1 MLRKRV
7 KSDKKLGFWR
17 KLNTVGTF
25 VLLIKIAD
33 TEYSPKKAKND
44 CEIGNKCIFLLNC
57 SANKPLKG
65 KMKKAHILWADDEI
79 DLLKPYILFLE
90 EKGYRVDS
98 VNSGRDAIEKCR
110 KLFYDIIFLDE
121 HMPGLS
127 GLETLSEISAF
138 RPTIPVVMI
147 TKSEDEGIMKKA
159 IGKKIADY
167 LIKPVNPNQILMTI
181 KKNLEKNE
189 IISEIHTINYREEFS
204 RLSNEINNC
213 RTAEDWT
220 ELYKKFVF
228 WEIEFGQSQ
237 HPMQEMLTLQKS
249 EANGEFGKFV
259 KRNYEKWLQEP
270 EFGPLLSQE
279 VFKKR
284 VFPML
289 DKGEKLFF
297 ILIDNFRFDQWQVI
311 KNLVSEYFT
320 YAEDT
325 YFSILPTATQYA
337 RNAVFSGL
345 MPLQIV
351 KMFPQLWV
359 EEDEDDG
366 KNLSEK
372 PLIRSQFERYR
383 RKEKFSYHKINT
395 NAEGEKLLQNFT
407 KLEYNDLNILV
418 FNFIDML
425 SHTRTESKMIREL
438 APDESAYRSLTRSW
452 FQHSPL
458 YTLLKKISEKGYK
471 AIFTT
476 DHGTVRVRN
485 AQKVVGEKTIGTNL
499 RYKTGRNLSYDP
511 KKVFDI
517 IHPENIGLPSPN
529 ISTRY
534 IFALGDDFFAYPN
547 NYNHYVSFYENTFQH
562 GGISME
568 EMIVPLITLQAK

>member
-1 MLRKRV
+1 
-7 KSDKKLGFWR
+7 
-17 KLNTVGTF
+17 
-25 VLLIKIAD
+25 
-33 TEYSPKKAKND
+33 
-44 CEIGNKCIFLLNC
+44 
-57 SANKPLKG
+57 
-65 KMKKAHILWADDEI
+65 MKKAHILWADDEI

-90 EKGYRVDS
+90 EKGYGVEP
-98 VNSGRDAIEKCR
+98 VNNGRDAIEKCR
-110 KLFYDIIFLDE
+110 ESFFDIIFLDE

-138 RPTIPVVMI
+138 RPTVPVVMI
-147 TKSEDEGIMKKA
+147 TKSEDEGIMTKA

-189 IISEIHTINYREEFS
+189 IISETNTINYREEFS

-213 RTAEDWT
+213 RTAEDWG
-220 ELYKKFVF
+220 ELYKKLVF
-228 WEIEFGQSQ
+228 WEIEFAQSQ
-237 HPMQEMLTLQKS
+237 HPMREMLSLQKS

-259 KRNYEKWLQEP
+259 KRNYEKWLQLP
-270 EFGPLLSQE
+270 ESRPLLSHE
-279 VFKKR
+279 VVKKR
-284 VFPML
+284 VFPVL

-297 ILIDNFRFDQWQVI
+297 ILIDNFRFDQWQAV

-325 YFSILPTATQYA
+325 YFSILPTATHYA
-337 RNAVFSGL
+337 RNAIFSGL
-345 MPLQIV
+345 MPLQIA

-359 EEDEDDG
+359 NEDEDEG
-366 KNLSEK
+366 KNLSEE
-372 PLIRSQFERYR
+372 PLIRTLLERYR
-383 RKEKFSYHKINT
+383 RKERFSYHKINT
-395 NAEGEKLLQNFT
+395 NAEGEKLLQNFSE
-407 KLEYNDLNILV
+407 LEHNDLNV
-418 FNFIDML
+418 VVYNFIDML
-425 SHTRTESKMIREL
+425 SHARTESKMIREL
-438 APDESAYRSLTRSW
+438 APDEAAYRSLTRSW

-458 YTLLKKISEKGYK
+458 FGLLKKISEKGYK

-476 DHGTVRVRN
+476 DHGTIRVRN
-485 AQKVVGEKTIGTNL
+485 AQKIVGEKNTNSNL
-499 RYKTGRNLSYDP
+499 RYKMGRNLSYDP

-517 IHPENIGLPSPN
+517 TQPENVGLPSPN

-534 IFALGDDFFAYPN
+534 VFALGNDFFVYPN
-547 NYNHYVSFYENTFQH
+547 NQNHFVQYYENTFQH

>member
-1 MLRKRV
+1 
-7 KSDKKLGFWR
+7 
-17 KLNTVGTF
+17 
-25 VLLIKIAD
+25 
-33 TEYSPKKAKND
+33 
-44 CEIGNKCIFLLNC
+44 
-57 SANKPLKG
+57 
-65 KMKKAHILWADDEI
+65 MKKAHILWADDEI

-90 EKGYRVDS
+90 EKGYGVEP
-98 VNSGRDAIEKCR
+98 VNNGRDAIEKCR
-110 KLFYDIIFLDE
+110 ESFYDIIFLDE

-138 RPTIPVVMI
+138 RPTVPVVMI
-147 TKSEDEGIMKKA
+147 TKSEDEGIMTKA

-189 IISEIHTINYREEFS
+189 IISETNTINYREEFS

-213 RTAEDWT
+213 RTAEDWG
-220 ELYKKFVF
+220 ELYKKLVF
-228 WEIEFGQSQ
+228 WEIEFAQLQ
-237 HPMQEMLTLQKS
+237 HPMREMLSLQKS

-259 KRNYEKWLQEP
+259 KRNYEKWLQLP
-270 EFGPLLSQE
+270 ESRPLLSHE
-279 VFKKR
+279 VVKKR
-284 VFPML
+284 VFPVL

-297 ILIDNFRFDQWQVI
+297 ILIDNFRFDQWQAV

-325 YFSILPTATQYA
+325 YFSILPTATHYA
-337 RNAVFSGL
+337 RNAIFSGL
-345 MPLQIV
+345 MPLQIA

-359 EEDEDDG
+359 NEDEDEG
-366 KNLSEK
+366 KNLSEE
-372 PLIRSQFERYR
+372 PLIRTLLERYR
-383 RKEKFSYHKINT
+383 RKERFSYHKINT
-395 NAEGEKLLQNFT
+395 NAEGEKLLQNFSE
-407 KLEYNDLNILV
+407 LEHNDLNV
-418 FNFIDML
+418 VVYNFIDML
-425 SHTRTESKMIREL
+425 SHARTESKMIREL
-438 APDESAYRSLTRSW
+438 APDEAAYRSLTRSW

-458 YTLLKKISEKGYK
+458 FGLLKKISEKGYK

-476 DHGTVRVRN
+476 DHGTIRVRN
-485 AQKVVGEKTIGTNL
+485 AQKRVGEKNTNSNL
-499 RYKTGRNLSYDP
+499 RYKMGRNLSYDP

-517 IHPENIGLPSPN
+517 TQPENVGLPSPN

-534 IFALGDDFFAYPN
+534 VFALGNDFFVYPN
-547 NYNHYVSFYENTFQH
+547 NQNHFVQYYENTFQH

>member
-1 MLRKRV
+1 
-7 KSDKKLGFWR
+7 
-17 KLNTVGTF
+17 
-25 VLLIKIAD
+25 
-33 TEYSPKKAKND
+33 
-44 CEIGNKCIFLLNC
+44 
-57 SANKPLKG
+57 
-65 KMKKAHILWADDEI
+65 MKKAHILWADDEI

-90 EKGYRVDS
+90 EKGYGVEP
-98 VNSGRDAIEKCR
+98 VNNGRDAIEKCR
-110 KLFYDIIFLDE
+110 ESFYDIIFLDE

-138 RPTIPVVMI
+138 RPTVPVVMI
-147 TKSEDEGIMKKA
+147 TKSEDEGIMTKA

-189 IISEIHTINYREEFS
+189 IISETNTINYREEFS

-213 RTAEDWT
+213 RTAEDWG
-220 ELYKKFVF
+220 ELYKKLVF
-228 WEIEFGQSQ
+228 WEIEFAQSQ
-237 HPMQEMLTLQKS
+237 HPMREMLSLQKS

-259 KRNYEKWLQEP
+259 KRNYEKWLQLP
-270 EFGPLLSQE
+270 ESRPLLSHE
-279 VFKKR
+279 VVKKR
-284 VFPML
+284 VFPVL

-297 ILIDNFRFDQWQVI
+297 ILIDNFRFDQWQAV

-325 YFSILPTATQYA
+325 YFSILPTATHYA
-337 RNAVFSGL
+337 RNAIFSGL
-345 MPLQIV
+345 MPLQIA

-359 EEDEDDG
+359 NEDEDEG
-366 KNLSEK
+366 KNLSEE
-372 PLIRSQFERYR
+372 PLIRTLLERYR
-383 RKEKFSYHKINT
+383 RKERFSYHKINT
-395 NAEGEKLLQNFT
+395 NAEGEKLLQNFSE
-407 KLEYNDLNILV
+407 LEHNDLNV
-418 FNFIDML
+418 VVYNFIDML
-425 SHTRTESKMIREL
+425 SHARTESKMIREL
-438 APDESAYRSLTRSW
+438 APDEAAYRSLTRSW

-458 YTLLKKISEKGYK
+458 FGLLKKISEKGYK

-476 DHGTVRVRN
+476 DHGTIRVRN
-485 AQKVVGEKTIGTNL
+485 AQKRVGEKNTNSNL
-499 RYKTGRNLSYDP
+499 RYKMGRNLSYDP

-517 IHPENIGLPSPN
+517 TQPENVGLPSPN

-534 IFALGDDFFAYPN
+534 IFALGNDFFVYPN
-547 NYNHYVSFYENTFQH
+547 NQNHFVQYYENTFQH

>member
-1 MLRKRV
+1 
-7 KSDKKLGFWR
+7 
-17 KLNTVGTF
+17 
-25 VLLIKIAD
+25 
-33 TEYSPKKAKND
+33 
-44 CEIGNKCIFLLNC
+44 
-57 SANKPLKG
+57 
-65 KMKKAHILWADDEI
+65 MKKAHILWADDEI

-90 EKGYRVDS
+90 EKGYGVEP
-98 VNSGRDAIEKCR
+98 VNNGRDAIEKCR
-110 KLFYDIIFLDE
+110 ESFYDIIFLDE

-138 RPTIPVVMI
+138 RPTVPVVMI
-147 TKSEDEGIMKKA
+147 TKSEDEGIMTKA

-189 IISEIHTINYREEFS
+189 IINETNTINYREEFS
-204 RLSNEINNC
+204 RLNNEINNC

-220 ELYKKFVF
+220 ELYKKLVF
-228 WEIEFGQSQ
+228 WEIEFAQLQ
-237 HPMQEMLTLQKS
+237 HPMREMLSLQKS

-259 KRNYEKWLQEP
+259 KRNYEKWLQLP
-270 EFGPLLSQE
+270 ESRPLLSHE
-279 VFKKR
+279 VVKKR
-284 VFPML
+284 VFPVL

-297 ILIDNFRFDQWQVI
+297 ILIDNFRFDQWQAI

-325 YFSILPTATQYA
+325 YFSILPTATHYA
-337 RNAVFSGL
+337 RNAIFSGL
-345 MPLQIV
+345 MPLQIA

-359 EEDEDDG
+359 NEDEDEG
-366 KNLSEK
+366 KNLSEE
-372 PLIRSQFERYR
+372 PLIRTLLERYR
-383 RKEKFSYHKINT
+383 RKERFSYHKINT
-395 NAEGEKLLQNFT
+395 NAEGEKLLQNFSE
-407 KLEYNDLNILV
+407 LGHNDLNV
-418 FNFIDML
+418 VVYNFIDML
-425 SHTRTESKMIREL
+425 SHARTESKMIREL
-438 APDESAYRSLTRSW
+438 APDEAAYRSLTRSW

-458 YTLLKKISEKGYK
+458 FGLLKKISEKGYK

-476 DHGTVRVRN
+476 DHGTIRVRN
-485 AQKVVGEKTIGTNL
+485 AQKRVGEKNTNSNL
-499 RYKTGRNLSYDP
+499 RYKMGRNLSYDP

-517 IHPENIGLPSPN
+517 TQPENVGLPSPN

-534 IFALGDDFFAYPN
+534 VFALGNDFFVYPN
-547 NYNHYVSFYENTFQH
+547 NQNHFVQYYENTFQH

>member
-1 MLRKRV
+1 
-7 KSDKKLGFWR
+7 
-17 KLNTVGTF
+17 
-25 VLLIKIAD
+25 
-33 TEYSPKKAKND
+33 
-44 CEIGNKCIFLLNC
+44 
-57 SANKPLKG
+57 
-65 KMKKAHILWADDEI
+65 MKKAHILWADDEI

-90 EKGYRVDS
+90 EKGYGVEP
-98 VNSGRDAIEKCR
+98 VNNGRDAIEKCR
-110 KLFYDIIFLDE
+110 ESFYDIIFLDE

-138 RPTIPVVMI
+138 RPTVPVVMI
-147 TKSEDEGIMKKA
+147 TKSEDEGIMTKA

-189 IISEIHTINYREEFS
+189 IINETNTINYREEFS
-204 RLSNEINNC
+204 RLNNEINNC

-220 ELYKKFVF
+220 ELYKKLVF
-228 WEIEFGQSQ
+228 WEIEFAQLQ
-237 HPMQEMLTLQKS
+237 HPMREMLSLQKS

-259 KRNYEKWLQEP
+259 KRNYEKWLQLP
-270 EFGPLLSQE
+270 ESRPLLSHE
-279 VFKKR
+279 VVKKR
-284 VFPML
+284 VFPVL

-297 ILIDNFRFDQWQVI
+297 ILIDNFRFDQWQAV

-325 YFSILPTATQYA
+325 YFSILPTATHYA
-337 RNAVFSGL
+337 RNAIFSGL
-345 MPLQIV
+345 MPLQIA

-359 EEDEDDG
+359 NEDEDEG
-366 KNLSEK
+366 KNLSEE
-372 PLIRSQFERYR
+372 PLIRTLLERYR
-383 RKEKFSYHKINT
+383 RKERFSYHKINT
-395 NAEGEKLLQNFT
+395 NAEGEKLLQNFSE
-407 KLEYNDLNILV
+407 LEHNDLNV
-418 FNFIDML
+418 VVYNFIDML
-425 SHTRTESKMIREL
+425 SHARTESKMIREL
-438 APDESAYRSLTRSW
+438 APDEAAYRSLTRSW

-458 YTLLKKISEKGYK
+458 FGLLKKISEKGYK

-476 DHGTVRVRN
+476 DHGTIRVRN
-485 AQKVVGEKTIGTNL
+485 AQKRVGEKNTNSNL
-499 RYKTGRNLSYDP
+499 RYKMGRNLSYDP

-517 IHPENIGLPSPN
+517 TQPENVGLPSPN

-534 IFALGDDFFAYPN
+534 VFALGNDFFVYPN
-547 NYNHYVSFYENTFQH
+547 NQNHFVQYYENTFQH

>member
-1 MLRKRV
+1 
-7 KSDKKLGFWR
+7 
-17 KLNTVGTF
+17 
-25 VLLIKIAD
+25 
-33 TEYSPKKAKND
+33 
-44 CEIGNKCIFLLNC
+44 
-57 SANKPLKG
+57 
-65 KMKKAHILWADDEI
+65 MKKAHILWADDEI

-90 EKGYRVDS
+90 VKGYGVEP
-98 VNSGRDAIEKCR
+98 VNNGRDAIEKCR
-110 KLFYDIIFLDE
+110 ESFYDIIFLDE

-138 RPTIPVVMI
+138 RPTVPVVMI
-147 TKSEDEGIMKKA
+147 TKSEDEGIMTKA

-189 IISEIHTINYREEFS
+189 IINETNTINYREEFS

-220 ELYKKFVF
+220 ELYKKLVF
-228 WEIEFGQSQ
+228 WEIEFAQLQ
-237 HPMQEMLTLQKS
+237 HPMREMLSLQKS

-259 KRNYEKWLQEP
+259 KRNYEKWLQLP
-270 EFGPLLSQE
+270 ESRPLLSHE
-279 VFKKR
+279 VVKKR
-284 VFPML
+284 VFPVL

-297 ILIDNFRFDQWQVI
+297 ILIDNFRFDQWQAV

-325 YFSILPTATQYA
+325 YFSILPTATHYA
-337 RNAVFSGL
+337 RNAIFSGL
-345 MPLQIV
+345 MPLQIA

-359 EEDEDDG
+359 NEDEDEG
-366 KNLSEK
+366 KNLSEE
-372 PLIRSQFERYR
+372 PLIRTLLERYR
-383 RKEKFSYHKINT
+383 RKERFSYHKINT
-395 NAEGEKLLQNFT
+395 NAEGEKLLQNFSE
-407 KLEYNDLNILV
+407 LEHNDLNV
-418 FNFIDML
+418 VVYNFIDML
-425 SHTRTESKMIREL
+425 SHARTESKMIREL
-438 APDESAYRSLTRSW
+438 APDEAAYRSLTRSW

-458 YTLLKKISEKGYK
+458 FGLLKKISEKGYK

-476 DHGTVRVRN
+476 DHGTIRVRN
-485 AQKVVGEKTIGTNL
+485 AQKIVGEKNTNSNL
-499 RYKTGRNLSYDP
+499 RYKMGRNLSYDP

-517 IHPENIGLPSPN
+517 TQPENVGLPSPN

-534 IFALGDDFFAYPN
+534 VFALGNDFFVYPN
-547 NYNHYVSFYENTFQH
+547 NQNHFVQYYENTFQH

>member
-1 MLRKRV
+1 
-7 KSDKKLGFWR
+7 
-17 KLNTVGTF
+17 
-25 VLLIKIAD
+25 
-33 TEYSPKKAKND
+33 
-44 CEIGNKCIFLLNC
+44 
-57 SANKPLKG
+57 
-65 KMKKAHILWADDEI
+65 MKKAHILWADDEI

-90 EKGYRVDS
+90 EKGYGVEP
-98 VNSGRDAIEKCR
+98 VNNGRDAIEKCR
-110 KLFYDIIFLDE
+110 ESFYDIIFLDE

-138 RPTIPVVMI
+138 RPTVPVVMI
-147 TKSEDEGIMKKA
+147 TKSEDEGIMTKA

-189 IISEIHTINYREEFS
+189 IINETNTINYREEFS

-220 ELYKKFVF
+220 ELYKKLVF
-228 WEIEFGQSQ
+228 WEIEFAQLQ
-237 HPMQEMLTLQKS
+237 HPMREMLSLQKS

-259 KRNYEKWLQEP
+259 KRNYEKWLQLP
-270 EFGPLLSQE
+270 ESRPLLSHE
-279 VFKKR
+279 VVKKR
-284 VFPML
+284 VFPVL

-297 ILIDNFRFDQWQVI
+297 ILIDNFRFDQWQAV

-325 YFSILPTATQYA
+325 YFSILPTATHYA
-337 RNAVFSGL
+337 RNAIFSGL
-345 MPLQIV
+345 MPLQIA

-359 EEDEDDG
+359 NEDEDEG
-366 KNLSEK
+366 KNLSEE
-372 PLIRSQFERYR
+372 PLIRTLLERYR
-383 RKEKFSYHKINT
+383 RKERFSYHKINT
-395 NAEGEKLLQNFT
+395 NAEGEKLLQNFSE
-407 KLEYNDLNILV
+407 LEHNDLNV
-418 FNFIDML
+418 VVYNFIDML
-425 SHTRTESKMIREL
+425 SHARTESKMIREL
-438 APDESAYRSLTRSW
+438 APDEAAYRSLTRSW

-458 YTLLKKISEKGYK
+458 FGLLKKISEKGYK

-476 DHGTVRVRN
+476 DHGTIRVRN
-485 AQKVVGEKTIGTNL
+485 AQKRVGEKNTNSNL
-499 RYKTGRNLSYDP
+499 RYKMGRNLSYDP

-517 IHPENIGLPSPN
+517 TQPENVGLPSPN

-534 IFALGDDFFAYPN
+534 VFALGNDFFVYPN
-547 NYNHYVSFYENTFQH
+547 NQNHFVQYYENTFQH

>member
-1 MLRKRV
+1 
-7 KSDKKLGFWR
+7 
-17 KLNTVGTF
+17 
-25 VLLIKIAD
+25 
-33 TEYSPKKAKND
+33 
-44 CEIGNKCIFLLNC
+44 
-57 SANKPLKG
+57 
-65 KMKKAHILWADDEI
+65 MKKAHILWADDEI

-90 EKGYRVDS
+90 EKGYGVEP
-98 VNSGRDAIEKCR
+98 VNNGRDAIEKCR
-110 KLFYDIIFLDE
+110 ESFFDIIFLDE

-127 GLETLSEISAF
+127 GLETLSEINAF
-138 RPTIPVVMI
+138 RPTVPVVMI
-147 TKSEDEGIMKKA
+147 TKSEDEGIMTKA

-189 IISEIHTINYREEFS
+189 IISEINTINYREEFS

-220 ELYKKFVF
+220 ELYKKLVF
-228 WEIEFGQSQ
+228 WEIEFAQSQ
-237 HPMQEMLTLQKS
+237 HPMREMLSLQKS

-259 KRNYEKWLQEP
+259 KRNYEKWLQLP
-270 EFGPLLSQE
+270 ESRPLLSHE
-279 VFKKR
+279 VVKNR
-284 VFPML
+284 VFPVL

-297 ILIDNFRFDQWQVI
+297 ILIDNFRFDQWQAV
-311 KNLVSEYFT
+311 KNIVSEYFT

-337 RNAVFSGL
+337 RNAIFSGL
-345 MPLQIV
+345 MPLQIA

-359 EEDEDDG
+359 NEDEDEG
-366 KNLSEK
+366 KNLSEE
-372 PLIRSQFERYR
+372 PLIRTLLERYR
-383 RKEKFSYHKINT
+383 RKERFSYHKINT
-395 NAEGEKLLQNFT
+395 NAEGEKLLQNFSE
-407 KLEYNDLNILV
+407 LEHNDLNV
-418 FNFIDML
+418 VVYNFIDML
-425 SHTRTESKMIREL
+425 SHARTESKMIREL
-438 APDESAYRSLTRSW
+438 APDEAAYRSLTRSW

-458 YTLLKKISEKGYK
+458 FGLLKKISEKGYK

-476 DHGTVRVRN
+476 DHGTIRVRN
-485 AQKVVGEKTIGTNL
+485 AQKIVGEKNTNSNL
-499 RYKTGRNLSYDP
+499 RYKMGRNLSYDP

-517 IHPENIGLPSPN
+517 TQPENVGLPSPN

-534 IFALGDDFFAYPN
+534 VFALGNDFFVYPN
-547 NYNHYVSFYENTFQH
+547 NQNHFVQYYENTFQH